1 MSEWQGYIDSSLIGS
16 GNMHSAAI
24 VGLADGSY
32 WAYGGTYIPQPEEV
46 THILKALKD
55 PSAALASGI
64 TIGGVKFFAVRAV
77 PGLIYIKKGG
87 AGGCIAQSLQAAV
100 IGIYGNPEAGSA
112 LLAETSA
119 KSAGGAAGGD
129 ISNNVNPADCNA
141 TVESIANYLKSNQY

>member
-16 GNMHSAAI
+16 GHMHSAAI
-24 VGLADGSY
+24 VGLDGSY

-55 PSAALASGI
+55 PSVALASGI
-64 TIGGVKFFAVRAV
+64 TIGGVKFFAVRAT

-112 LLAETSA
+112 LLAETAA
-119 KSAGGAAGGD
+119 KSGGGAGGD
-129 ISNNVNPADCNA
+129 IANNVNPADCNA
-141 TVESIANYLKSNQY
+141 TVESIANYLKTNQY